1 MTENQGE
8 PTRMTK
14 GAVAL
19 TLFFG
24 MSIMIIWTLYTEF
37 LRTKIADWSGILVT
51 NSWFEFVII
60 LLTGIAMI
68 ALLIRYKK
76 VINWLDYRFF
86 TNYDL
91 NMKTILLAIFIFFV
105 LIFVSGLIL
114 LSVLAFIVGT
124 GYSLDVFNQPIMST
138 NESLLL
144 LFFFI
149 LGVTVVTLAISEA
162 LKLIDYYLIHESKSE
177 LDSKKIDEIYAML
190 ISQSTGQ
197 IENTD
202 SEPNESQE

>member
-8 PTRMTK
+8 STRMTK

-86 TNYDL
+86 TNDDL

-124 GYSLDVFNQPIMST
+124 GYSLDVFNQPTMST

-162 LKLIDYYLIHESKSE
+162 LKLIDYYLINDSKSE
-177 LDSKKIDEIYAML
+177 LDSKKIDDIYAML
-190 ISQSTGQ
+190 ISQNTGQ
-197 IENTD
+197 VQKKGSVPKDGE
-202 SEPNESQE
+202 E